1 MQNVLQPKSLKTFFL
16 FLHNMGVEEFLELF
30 IKELEI
36 NNDLRTYYRL
46 LNNKNRLLWRKAYL
60 EQRLEYVYSHL
71 GSPSGKIWDVGC
83 GYATTSIFLALNG
96 YQVLGNTLEFYYDKI
111 GSRLDYWSRFGNLNE
126 LRIEYANLFDM
137 PVAMQQFDAIIA
149 QDTLHH
155 LEPVQEAM
163 DIFRDSLKPGG
174 RLIVTEE
181 NGNNIFIS
189 LKNFSIRGFNRVDNH
204 YDERLQKNILFGN
217 ENARSM
223 QAWNEILKLGGFTM
237 VEKDME
243 YIRFFPPCCF
253 APENYIEMIEKERK
267 TGKNLKLL
275 RELLFFGINF
285 TATKINI

>member
-1 MQNVLQPKSLKTFFL
+1 MV
-16 FLHNMGVEEFLELF
+16 VEEFLELF

-36 NNDLRTYYRL
+36 NSDLRGYYRL
-46 LNNKNRLLWRKAYL
+46 LNSKNRLLWRKAYL

-71 GSPSGKIWDVGC
+71 GVPSAKIWDVGC

-96 YQVLGNTLEFYYDKI
+96 YRVFGNTLEFYYDKI
-111 GSRLDYWSRFGNLNE
+111 GSRLDYWSQFGNLNE

-137 PVAMQQFDAIIA
+137 PIAMQQYDAIIA

-155 LEPVQEAM
+155 LEPVQKAV
-163 DIFRDSLKPGG
+163 DIFRLSLKPEG

-189 LKNFSIRGFNRVDNH
+189 LKNFSIRGLNRINTY
-204 YDERLQKNILFGN
+204 YDERLQKVILFGN
-217 ENARSM
+217 ENARSI
-223 QAWNEILKLGGFTM
+223 QAWNEILKLGGFAM

-253 APENYIEMIEKERK
+253 TPDHYIEIIEKERK
-267 TGKNLKLL
+267 IGKNLKLL

-285 TATKINI
+285 TATTTNI